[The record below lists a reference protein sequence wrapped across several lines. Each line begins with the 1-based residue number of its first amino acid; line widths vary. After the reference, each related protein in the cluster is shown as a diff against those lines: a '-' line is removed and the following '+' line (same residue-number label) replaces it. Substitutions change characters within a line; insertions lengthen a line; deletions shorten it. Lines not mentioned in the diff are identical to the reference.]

1 MILLHR
7 IGPRALGSNFNSME
21 EILDA
26 GRKGLK
32 LSFDGIYKS
41 VYENRH
47 LLAGLDITLF
57 VMGRF
62 VGGNNRFD
70 IGQPYGE
77 YCTWDEIFEIQTDT
91 GAKLG
96 YHSFSHKNLS
106 ELSDDDLLREIHPP
120 FPMDYFAYP
129 AGIAT
134 PRVINVVK
142 ECGYKEAWTVHQGD
156 GSQFQRKRRYLN
168 W

>member
-21 EILDA
+21 EILDV

-41 VYENRH
+41 VFENRH
-47 LLAGLDITLF
+47 LLAGFDITLF
-57 VMGRF
+57 VMGMF

-70 IGQPYGE
+70 VGQPYGE
-77 YCTWDEIFEIQTDT
+77 YCTWEEIFEIQKGT

-96 YHSFSHKNLS
+96 YHSWSHKDLTI
-106 ELSDDDLLREIHPP
+106 LRDDEVEIEIHPP
-120 FPMDYFAYP
+120 IPMDYFAYP
-129 AGIAT
+129 GGKVDE
-134 PRVINVVK
+134 RVAQFVK
-142 ECGYKEAWTVHQGD
+142 NAGYKEAWSVVQGD